1 MKFNNTTVIV
11 VIVVLLAAWIIKRRK
26 TSEKYGA
33 QKAEI
38 IANIK
43 SADKLDSLLA
53 MTAAAKLTKDEAII
67 QSAYTLASEQKKPEL
82 VKLFEKL

>member
-38 IANIK
+38 ITNIK

-67 QSAYTLASEQKKPEL
+67 QSAYTLAS
-82 VKLFEKL
+82 